1 MAVGSSAPGDSVSDF
16 SAGAARVEAADP
28 PWANPAYAWYV
39 VIVLFLAAIVSFVD
53 RQIIALVVDDIKAD
67 LGLTDL
73 HIGLLQGPPFGIFY
87 ALMSIPIAL
96 AADQYSRRNIIIA
109 GVTFWSMATAACGLA
124 GNFWHLF
131 LARIGVGVGE
141 ATLSPSA
148 YSMIS
153 DYFPRHKLNLAM
165 AVFTMGNLTGVG
177 LAMVLGGILIVWLKS
192 IGPVDLW
199 LVGTLQPWQLTFVV
213 VAVPGLLLALLM
225 LTIREPFRRGHT
237 STATAGSKAQLGEFI
252 SFMRA
257 HRRTFLT
264 LFSSFTVLVLIAYG
278 NFAWMIVFLARTFG
292 WSAGEAGLAYGM
304 VVLVFGTSGAFFGGW
319 LANLLARRGY
329 PDAPYRATMLCTLP
343 LAPFAALTFVAA
355 PDGWWALAWFAPW
368 QFFGAVPAGLA
379 GAAMMSITPNQMRAK
394 ISAVYLFFSNIIGL
408 SLGPTIVGYLTTYVF
423 RDDLLIRYSLTV
435 VNCLGPPVA
444 VVLIWLGMSSF
455 RDSLRRVEAEA
466 ATAATR

>member
-1 MAVGSSAPGDSVSDF
+1 MATPPPISAGSPVAPGR
-16 SAGAARVEAADP
+16 ALEL

-96 AADQYSRRNIIIA
+96 AADRYSRRNIIIA

-124 GNFWHLF
+124 GHFWHLF
-131 LARIGVGVGE
+131 LARVGVGVGE

-153 DYFPRHKLNLAM
+153 DYFPKEKLALAM
-165 AVFTMGNLTGVG
+165 AVFTMGNLAGVG
-177 LAMVLGGILIVWLKS
+177 LAMVLGGMLIVWLKS
-192 IGPVDLW
+192 IGPVDVW
-199 LVGTLQPWQLTFVV
+199 LLGTLQPWQFTFVV
-213 VAVPGLLLALLM
+213 VAIPGLLLALLM
-225 LTIREPFRRGHT
+225 LTIREPVRRGQ
-237 STATAGSKAQLGEFI
+237 STMAGSAGGQLAEFWA
-252 SFMRA
+252 FMRA
-257 HRRTFLT
+257 HRRTFAT
-264 LFSSFTVLVLIAYG
+264 LFASFTVLVLIAYG
-278 NFAWMIVFLARTFG
+278 NFAWMIVFFVRTFG

-319 LANLLARRGY
+319 LANVLARRGY
-329 PDAPYRATMLCTLP
+329 TDAPYRATMLCTLP
-343 LAPFAALTFVAA
+343 LAPFAALTFLVA
-355 PDGWWALAWFAPW
+355 PDGWWALGLFAPW

-379 GAAMMSITPNQMRAK
+379 GAAMMTITPNQMRAK

-408 SLGPTIVGYLTTYVF
+408 SLGPTVVGFLTTYVF
-423 RDDLLIRYSLTV
+423 RDDALIRYSLNL
-435 VNCLGPPVA
+435 VNCVGPPIA
-444 VVLIWLGMSSF
+444 VLLIWLGMSSF
-455 RDSLRRVEAEA
+455 RDSVRRVEAE
-466 ATAATR
+466 TAAAVDH

>member
-1 MAVGSSAPGDSVSDF
+1 MTVPGAASGPAAPAPGLLP
-16 SAGAARVEAADP
+16 EP

-96 AADQYSRRNIIIA
+96 AADRYSRRNIIIA

-153 DYFPRHKLNLAM
+153 DYFPKQKLALAM

-177 LAMVLGGILIVWLKS
+177 LAMVLGGMLIVWLKS
-192 IGPVDLW
+192 IGPVDFPLF
-199 LVGTLQPWQLTFVV
+199 GTLQPWQLTFVMV
-213 VAVPGLLLALLM
+213 GVPGLLLALLM
-225 LTIREPFRRGHT
+225 LTIREPVRRGR
-237 STATAGSKAQLGEFI
+237 SAATDESSKGQLAEFRV
-252 SFMRA
+252 FLRA
-257 HRRTFLT
+257 HRQTFTT
-264 LFSSFTVLVLIAYG
+264 LFASFTVLVLIAYG
-278 NFAWMIVFLARTFG
+278 NFAWMIVFLVRTFG
-292 WSAGEAGLAYGM
+292 WTAGEAGLAYGM

-319 LANLLARRGY
+319 LANVLARRGHT
-329 PDAPYRATMLCTLP
+329 DAPYRATMLCTLP
-343 LAPFAALTFVAA
+343 LAPFAALTFLAA
-355 PDGWWALAWFAPW
+355 PDGWWALALFAPW

-379 GAAMMSITPNQMRAK
+379 GAAMMTITPNQMRAK

-408 SLGPTIVGYLTTYVF
+408 SLGPTVVGYLTTYVF
-423 RDDLLIRYSLTV
+423 RDDALIRYSLNL
-435 VNCLGPPVA
+435 VNCVGPPIA

-455 RDSLRRVEAEA
+455 RDSVRRIEDEA
-466 ATAATR
+466 ATGSATTTN